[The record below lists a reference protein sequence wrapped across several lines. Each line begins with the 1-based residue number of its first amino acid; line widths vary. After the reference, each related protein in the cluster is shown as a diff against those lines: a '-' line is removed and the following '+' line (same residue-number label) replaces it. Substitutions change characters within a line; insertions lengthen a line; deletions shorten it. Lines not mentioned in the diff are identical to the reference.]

1 MRVSMIA
8 ALGAGLLLVSAC
20 GGKGDDKLGDQAHDA
35 LENKADAM
43 DAAAGQMGGD
53 DKALME
59 AKAKTT
65 RAAADA
71 KEKAID
77 DADVNAAAM
86 SDAQKN
92 AVINGN

>member
-8 ALGAGLLLVSAC
+8 ALGAGLLALSAC

-43 DAAAGQMGGD
+43 DAAATQMGGTD
-53 DKALME
+53 RDLMK
-59 AKAKTT
+59 AKAETT

-77 DADVNAAAM
+77 DADVDASSM